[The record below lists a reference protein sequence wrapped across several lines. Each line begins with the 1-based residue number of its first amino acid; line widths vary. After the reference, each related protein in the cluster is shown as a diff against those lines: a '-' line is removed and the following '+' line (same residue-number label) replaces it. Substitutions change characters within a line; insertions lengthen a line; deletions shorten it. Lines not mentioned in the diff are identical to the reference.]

1 MRTQPSNGITTT
13 MRIIAHPFCSCL
25 ATLAITL
32 CSAAHAADPML
43 PAATAEQPSS
53 ARIRVE
59 IGHQKVLHVGA
70 GLTRIAVG
78 DPAIADAT
86 ALHHGAEGG
95 GDVVIVGKSGGSTDL
110 LIWDAA
116 HSSVPLSY
124 SIIVSRNVAQAGTIA
139 LPGSSLATSVEGS
152 TAIVSGMSTSLS
164 DHAQTVDNA
173 ASLTAIGGKPGAV
186 IDQSTLNVGRIVQVD
201 VKVVEFSKSVLKEAG
216 LNLFTNR
223 GGFAFGSF
231 SPSTLSSITLPAAGS
246 SGGVGF
252 NSQIPIGSA
261 FNLVA
266 GHGMGILGSL
276 SVLEGNGLA
285 RVLAEPSL
293 TALSGQSANFLSG
306 GEIPIPVPQSFGN
319 VTIEY
324 KPFGIGL
331 TVTPTVLSDN
341 RIVLKVAPEASDL
354 DFTNAVTL
362 NGVAVPAIT
371 TRRADTMVE
380 LGDGESFVIGG
391 LVSSSTVSNLNKV
404 PILGDLPILGT
415 FFKNVNYQ
423 QSEKELVIVVTP
435 HLVRPIARGTTLPLT
450 PGEANEEHNAPVW
463 QSYLFG
469 AADNEALPGFSK

>member
-1 MRTQPSNGITTT
+1 MTDPMRL
-13 MRIIAHPFCSCL
+13 IAHPICTCL
-25 ATLAITL
+25 ATLLFAL
-32 CSAAHAADPML
+32 SGGVHAAGT
-43 PAATAEQPSS
+43 AAAAARSDQPTSN
-53 ARIRVE
+53 RIRVE

-95 GDVVIVGKSGGSTDL
+95 DVVIVGKSGGSTDL
-110 LIWDAA
+110 LVWDAA

-124 SIIVSRNVAQAGTIA
+124 SIVVSRNVAEAGTIA
-139 LPGSSLATSVEGS
+139 LPGSSLATSVEGN

-164 DHAQTVDNA
+164 DHAQTVDSA
-173 ASLTAIGGKPGAV
+173 ASLTATAGKPGAV
-186 IDQSTLNVGRIVQVD
+186 IDQSTLAVGRTVQVD

-216 LNLFTNR
+216 FNLFTNR

-231 SPSTLSSITLPAAGS
+231 SPSTLNSITLPAAGA

-252 NSQIPIGSA
+252 TSQIPIGSA

-266 GHGMGILGSL
+266 GHGMGIVGSL
-276 SVLEGNGLA
+276 SILEGNGLA

-306 GEIPIPVPQSFGN
+306 GEIPIPVPQSYGN

-331 TVTPTVLSDN
+331 TVTPTVLADD

-362 NGVAVPAIT
+362 NGVSVPAIT

-404 PILGDLPILGT
+404 PILGDLPILGA

-423 QSEKELVIVVTP
+423 QNEKELVIVVTP
-435 HLVRPIARGTTLPLT
+435 HLVRRDRARRGIATDAG
-450 PGEANEEHNAPVW
+450 
-463 QSYLFG
+463 
-469 AADNEALPGFSK
+469 